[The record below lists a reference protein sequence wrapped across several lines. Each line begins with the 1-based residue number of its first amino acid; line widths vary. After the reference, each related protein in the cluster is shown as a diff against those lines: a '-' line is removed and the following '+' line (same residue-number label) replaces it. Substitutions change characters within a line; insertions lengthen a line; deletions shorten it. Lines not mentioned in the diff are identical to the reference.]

1 MHVCDLRILELNRI
15 IFFGIFFYPTAE
27 YCIVVIVR
35 RHLKSFIYQARCI
48 GRGANVSSPK
58 RWSPLFLS
66 KHFS

>member
-15 IFFGIFFYPTAE
+15 IFWGIFFYPTAE
-27 YCIVVIVR
+27 YCIIVIVR
-35 RHLKSFIYQARCI
+35 RRLKSFIYQARCI
-48 GRGANVSSPK
+48 GRGASSPK